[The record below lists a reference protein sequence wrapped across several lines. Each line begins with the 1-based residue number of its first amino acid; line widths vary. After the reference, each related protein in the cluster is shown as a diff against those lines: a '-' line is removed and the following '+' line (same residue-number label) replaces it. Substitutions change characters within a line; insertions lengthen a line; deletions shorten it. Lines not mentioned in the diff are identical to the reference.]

1 MIETILILVACH
13 LIGDYVLQSNY
24 LAMNKGKNW
33 YEMFVHCFLYCIPFY
48 FVFGYRIKSIYVRQL
63 AKQIRREAIGT

>member
-33 YEMFVHCFLYCIPFY
+33 Y
-48 FVFGYRIKSIYVRQL
+48 
-63 AKQIRREAIGT
+63 